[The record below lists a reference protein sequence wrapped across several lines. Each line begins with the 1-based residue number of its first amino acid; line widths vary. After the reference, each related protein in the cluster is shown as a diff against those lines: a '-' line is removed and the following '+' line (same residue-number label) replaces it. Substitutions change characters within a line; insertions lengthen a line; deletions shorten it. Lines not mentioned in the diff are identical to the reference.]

1 MTDLHWTRAV
11 HHDGSGLYLSNPA
24 PRLGDVIKAYLR
36 TPKHAPIERI
46 FLRTAPDGENHLEE
60 MKHHSTHP
68 SYELWVV
75 DFPVTMPRNPYRF
88 VIVSPTEGFY
98 YYNAL
103 GINQVNSPEWYDF
116 KLLAD
121 FSAPSWLPN
130 MVFYQI
136 FPDRFCN
143 GDPSLTPKPGEWTKR
158 EFAVTIQN
166 WGEDPK
172 PHAQT
177 GNLNFFGGDL
187 VGIQQKLDYLQ
198 ALGINAIYLTPIF
211 TSNSNHRYNIHDF
224 YEIDPHLGGEQALI
238 NLRQDMHQR
247 GMRLILDV
255 TPNHTGD
262 KHKWFLAAQADK
274 NAETY
279 EFYTFHEHPH
289 DYHSWLGVKSLPKL
303 NYKSEKLRQ
312 WMYENDD
319 SVLRY
324 WLKEPYKIDGW
335 RLDVLNMT
343 ARQGGVQFSHKVGRG
358 MRRAVKETNP
368 EAYLFGEHFFDGTPH
383 LQGDELDA
391 TMNYQGFNIPLWHW
405 LSGYYLGQD
414 SAPNRPRYLSP
425 TPVFVEQ
432 LAQFRASVPWVI
444 ARQQFHQLGSHD
456 TTRILNIV
464 EHDKD
469 LMKLGVALLLTYPG
483 VPCIYYG
490 DEIGLDGERDPNNRK
505 TMPWDE
511 NKWDKALLAYHQ
523 KWIAFRKTA
532 PALLYGGYQDL
543 YAQGDVWAFLRQS
556 SDQRL
561 LVIGNRAKS
570 EVNVHH
576 IPVWHGGY
584 ADGTVLTEVFTGQTV
599 TVGQGEI
606 VVNLPRASALVF
618 EG

>member
-1 MTDLHWTRAV
+1 MTNTHWTRAI
-11 HHDGSGLYLSNPA
+11 HHDGSALYVSNPT
-24 PRLGDVIKAYLR
+24 PKLGEVVQVYLR
-36 TPKHAPIERI
+36 TPKNAPIERI

-68 SYELWVV
+68 NHEIWVGN
-75 DFPVTMPRNPYRF
+75 FPVTMPRNPYRF
-88 VIVSPTEGFY
+88 LIVSPTDGFY

-103 GINQVNSPEWYDF
+103 GASHVNAPEWFDF

-121 FSAPSWLPN
+121 FAAPSWLPTS
-130 MVFYQI
+130 VFYQI
-136 FPDRFCN
+136 FPDRFHN
-143 GDPSLTPKPGEWTKR
+143 GDPSLTPKPGEWSKR
-158 EFAVTIQN
+158 EFQVTIQA
-166 WGEDPK
+166 WGESPK
-172 PHAQT
+172 PYSET

-187 VGIQQKLDYLQ
+187 VGIQQKLDYLES
-198 ALGINAIYLTPIF
+198 LGVTAIYLTPIF

-224 YEIDPHLGGEQALI
+224 YEIDPHLGGEQGLI
-238 NLRQDMHQR
+238 NLTTAMHQR
-247 GMRLILDV
+247 GMKIILDV

-262 KHKWFLAAQADK
+262 RHVWFLAAQADK

-279 EFYTFHEHPH
+279 EFFTFETHPH
-289 DYHSWLGVKSLPKL
+289 DYHSWLNVKSLPKL
-303 NYKSEKLRQ
+303 NYKSEKLRE
-312 WMYENDD
+312 WMYGDED
-319 SVLRY
+319 SVLRH
-324 WLKEPYKIDGW
+324 WLKEPYNIDGW

-383 LQGDELDA
+383 LQGEELDA

-414 SAPNRPRYLSP
+414 AEANRPRYYNP
-425 TPVFVEQ
+425 THAFVEQ

-456 TTRILNIV
+456 TTRILNIL

-490 DEIGLDGERDPNNRK
+490 DEIGLDGKRDPDNRK

-511 NKWDKALLAYHQ
+511 NQWDKDLLAYHQ

-532 PALLYGGYQDL
+532 SALIEGGHQDL
-543 YAQGDVWAFLRQS
+543 STEGDVWAFMRQS
-556 SDQRL
+556 ATQRL
-561 LVIGNRAKS
+561 LVVGHRGKS
-570 EVNVHH
+570 AVHDNH
-576 IPVWHGGY
+576 IPVSHGGY
-584 ADGTVLTEVFTGQTV
+584 ANGTRLKEVFTGQEVTV
-599 TVGQGEI
+599 TNGEI
-606 VVNLPRASALVF
+606 ILNLPRASALVF